1 MHFCFL
7 TDFCAKRHLGDKE
20 KKKKSEL
27 LTVLMEKALALNSI
41 YSIKIND

>member
-7 TDFCAKRHLGDKE
+7 TDFCAKRHLGDK
-20 KKKKSEL
+20 KKNEL